1 MSLTLLEPSPLTLSN
16 RRGAPEPPTP
26 LGERLVAAGIITPQ
40 ELQAGLNE
48 HLVRRT
54 RLGEALLELG
64 FVEEDELLPFL
75 GETMEVPTVRLRE
88 GLLDPVA
95 VKLIPKAIAVRYQ
108 ALAMFRV

>member
-1 MSLTLLEPSPLTLSN
+1 MVGEGELDCARREMSLTLLDPPHLLGK
-16 RRGAPEPPTP
+16 RGPQEPPAP
-26 LGERLVAAGIITPQ
+26 LGERLVSAGLITPQ

-64 FVEEDELLPFL
+64 FIEEDGLLPFL

-95 VKLIPKAIAVRYQ
+95 
-108 ALAMFRV
+108 